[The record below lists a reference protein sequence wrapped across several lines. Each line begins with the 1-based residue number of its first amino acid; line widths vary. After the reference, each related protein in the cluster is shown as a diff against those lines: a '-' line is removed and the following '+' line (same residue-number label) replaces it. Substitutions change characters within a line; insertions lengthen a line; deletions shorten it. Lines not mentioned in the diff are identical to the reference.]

1 MGAHEY
7 DQSNRGCTAGL
18 VRLPRG
24 PACQFRGAEAEEL
37 WAKGSPEHARPS
49 RATGASVVCFA
60 L

>member
-24 PACQFRGAEAEEL
+24 PACQFEGPKLKNYGQKALLSMPGQAER
-37 WAKGSPEHARPS
+37 PARVWYAS
-49 RATGASVVCFA
+49 R
-60 L
+60 